1 MSLSNLQTAENAL
14 EAPDRLK
21 ETEIRPG
28 SVKAWQAG
36 SNRAATQ
43 ADSPVETTSGW
54 NPAEVWRQR
63 IKRDTA
69 R

>member
-1 MSLSNLQTAENAL
+1 MSVTNLKTAENAL

-21 ETEIRPG
+21 ETEIQTV
-28 SVKAWQAG
+28 SVRAWQTG
-36 SNRAATQ
+36 SSRSANQ
-43 ADSPVETTSGW
+43 ADSPVETSGW

-69 R
+69 K